1 MESETMTYQQ
11 DPNEPRRDTNTGMN
25 RDMRRDA
32 GYGSWVVG
40 GLVAVAVIAGIF
52 AFFGRDDSNTTAS
65 TTPER
70 PAAGAPATTPSPSP
84 GTTGSGSTSPPP
96 AAR

>member
-1 MESETMTYQQ
+1 MTYQE
-11 DPNEPRRDTNTGMN
+11 DPNDPNRDMNRGMN
-25 RDMRRDA
+25 REMRRDV
-32 GYGSWVVG
+32 GYGSWIVG
-40 GLVAVAVIAGIF
+40 VLVFVAVIAGIF
-52 AFFGRDDSNTTAS
+52 AFFGRDSSNTTAS
-65 TTPER
+65 NTTDR

>member
-1 MESETMTYQQ
+1 MTYQE
-11 DPNEPRRDTNTGMN
+11 DPNDPRRDVNTAMN
-25 RDMRRDA
+25 RDASREA
-32 GYGSWVVG
+32 GYGSWVIG
-40 GLVAVAVIAGIF
+40 GLVALAVIAGIF
-52 AFFGRDDSNTTAS
+52 AFFGRDDSNTSTAS
-65 TTPER
+65 NPPDR

>member
-1 MESETMTYQQ
+1 MSYQE
-11 DPNEPRRDTNTGMN
+11 DPNHPRHDMSSGMN
-25 RDMRRDA
+25 RDISREA
-32 GYGSWVVG
+32 SYGSWIAG
-40 GLVAVAVIAGIF
+40 ALVALAVIAGIF
-52 AFFGRDDSNTTAS
+52 AFMGRDDSNTGTAS
-65 TTPER
+65 NTPDR

>member
-1 MESETMTYQQ
+1 MESETMTYHE
-11 DPNEPRRDTNTGMN
+11 DPNDPRRGMN
-25 RDMRRDA
+25 RDMSPDA

-52 AFFGRDDSNTTAS
+52 AFFGRDDSKTTAS
-65 TTPER
+65 STTDR
-70 PAAGAPATTPSPSP
+70 PAAGAPATTPSPGP

>member
-1 MESETMTYQQ
+1 MTYHE
-11 DPNEPRRDTNTGMN
+11 DPNDPRRGMN
-25 RDMRRDA
+25 RDMSPDA

-40 GLVAVAVIAGIF
+40 GPVAVAVIAGIF
-52 AFFGRDDSNTTAS
+52 AFFGPRDDSKTTAS
-65 TTPER
+65 STTDR